1 MIRRITRVVCVG
13 CMLVATAVACIVAA
27 PGVTAAR
34 AATANG
40 ATGYQQTISGAV
52 TELQAYWTDEYPQLY
67 GNAYVPIP
75 RKRIVAARPGV
86 KIPACQG
93 HRTAYA
99 DVRGNAFYCVKSNFV
114 AYDDVH
120 LMPSLAQTFG
130 TFSLALVLAHEWGHA
145 VQDRAGTAG
154 FPGIYVELQADCFA
168 GGFLRYVSDNRG
180 PLTLAPGDLEASL
193 GAMLQLRDVPGQS
206 PDDPSAHGS
215 AFDRVSV
222 FQDGFESGP
231 EQCAT
236 YFNSPPVLVELPF
249 ASGQEAASGGET
261 PADQIVP
268 LAANL
273 LNEFYSQVEPN
284 YRPLTT
290 KDIGSYDSSKPS
302 TIPKCGGG
310 QLSHAEA
317 ENRVFYCIPDHY
329 VAFDKP
335 FLQAVYDEIGDFG
348 VASLIANPFATY
360 VQTLQHIPGV
370 EDNDPAAVF
379 QSDCYTGG
387 WTAALL
393 RGVLSG
399 GSLSPGDLDEFIEAF
414 LVYSRERG
422 VEGDVPIT
430 FLRVAFFRQ
439 GFLQGYNSCDYDGIA
454 QATANLK

>member
-193 GAMLQLRDVPGQS
+193 GAMLQLRDRARPVTRRPLCARERVRPGERVPGRL
-206 PDDPSAHGS
+206 
-215 AFDRVSV
+215 RVRPRTV
-222 FQDGFESGP
+222 RDLLQ
-231 EQCAT
+231 
-236 YFNSPPVLVELPF
+236 
-249 ASGQEAASGGET
+249 
-261 PADQIVP
+261 
-268 LAANL
+268 LAAGARRVAVR
-273 LNEFYSQVEPN
+273 E
-284 YRPLTT
+284 RP
-290 KDIGSYDSSKPS
+290 G
-302 TIPKCGGG
+302 
-310 QLSHAEA
+310 
-317 ENRVFYCIPDHY
+317 
-329 VAFDKP
+329 
-335 FLQAVYDEIGDFG
+335 
-348 VASLIANPFATY
+348 
-360 VQTLQHIPGV
+360 
-370 EDNDPAAVF
+370 
-379 QSDCYTGG
+379 
-387 WTAALL
+387 
-393 RGVLSG
+393 
-399 GSLSPGDLDEFIEAF
+399 
-414 LVYSRERG
+414 SRER
-422 VEGDVPIT
+422 
-430 FLRVAFFRQ
+430 R
-439 GFLQGYNSCDYDGIA
+439 
-454 QATANLK
+454 